1 MYKSGLIHFYVP
13 LEKNRE
19 FLVPGV
25 EYIESLE
32 EEEDVADDEE
42 KKDKWPER
50 SYTSNT
56 TKTLCSWSAVIGLGQ
71 CHRLIVFSVVFNEF
85 R

>member
-1 MYKSGLIHFYVP
+1 MEVYKSGLIHFYVP

-32 EEEDVADDEE
+32 EEDVADDEE
-42 KKDKWPER
+42 KKDK
-50 SYTSNT
+50 
-56 TKTLCSWSAVIGLGQ
+56 
-71 CHRLIVFSVVFNEF
+71 
-85 R
+85 